1 MSSTPAYLELTQPAC
16 CRRRYQAF
24 FEGWGLFRDAV
35 CTWSPWWPSLKS
47 RGLPVI
53 QHAQSEAE
61 RVEAVPADA
70 PVITAPHLAEPVGR
84 DWRPEGETRCAR
96 HQSSRNPG
104 APRAPGNAA
113 GEELGEASAARCARC
128 SHELRPPSEARQ
140 SSERLQIKCCLKR
153 RHQACSALAGPYG
166 AAGSVVAGTR
176 CSAGA
181 GAGGLVGGSWQL
193 PSLRAALLIACRC
206 QMPNYQ
212 GR

>member
-1 MSSTPAYLELTQPAC
+1 MKAGGFLGA
-16 CRRRYQAF
+16 
-24 FEGWGLFRDAV
+24 AV
-35 CTWSPWWPSLKS
+35 CTWSPRWPSLES
-47 RGLPVI
+47 RGLPVM
-53 QHAQSEAE
+53 QHAQSKVE

-104 APRAPGNAA
+104 ALRAPGNAA

-128 SHELRPPSEARQ
+128 SHELRPPKRQ
-140 SSERLQIKCCLKR
+140 SSKHPRIKRCLKR
-153 RHQACSALAGPYG
+153 RHGACSALAGPYG

-193 PSLRAALLIACRC
+193 PSLRSALLIACPC
-206 QMPNYQ
+206 QMQNY
-212 GR
+212 